1 MSISMEVCDG
11 AKTAASDLNFSPHLS
26 FVAGD
31 DDCDDGRPSSSRSK
45 GDQCLEKYVL
55 LNEIRADALR
65 EAGLYYDYI
74 RLCQRALQQV
84 GTFAFHERL
93 FDSFT
98 MLACDDEFGRRV
110 TGLRNAAA
118 FERLRSAI
126 ESAAMDD
133 YEAQFGMRLNSA
145 TAVNVRSACCDGIW
159 QAVAI
164 DGGDESRVW
173 YRVELAEDDEFECV
187 CLDGDLEVDDRFS
200 IIQDMSRIT
209 ER

>member
-1 MSISMEVCDG
+1 MEVCDG
-11 AKTAASDLNFSPHLS
+11 AEAAASDLKFSSRSP

-31 DDCDDGRPSSSRSK
+31 DDCDDSCSDSSRSN
-45 GDQCLEKYVL
+45 GGQCLEKYVL

-65 EAGLYYDYI
+65 EAGLYDDYI

-84 GTFAFHERL
+84 GTFGVHNRV

-98 MLACDDEFGRRV
+98 MLACDDRFGQRV

-118 FERLRSAI
+118 FERLRPAI

-133 YEAQFGMRLNSA
+133 YEAQSGVRPHSA

-173 YRVELAEDDEFECV
+173 YRVEFAEDDEFDCV
-187 CLDGDLEVDDRFS
+187 CLDGDLEMDDRFS